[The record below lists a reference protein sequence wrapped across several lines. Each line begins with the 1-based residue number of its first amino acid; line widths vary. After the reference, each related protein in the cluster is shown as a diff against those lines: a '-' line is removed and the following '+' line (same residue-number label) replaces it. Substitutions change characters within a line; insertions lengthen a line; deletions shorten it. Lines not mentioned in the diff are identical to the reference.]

1 MKQKYRDHKKHSHS
15 RYSYKRGKK
24 QTGVQS
30 YFYVGKQKEEPKE
43 VETVAI
49 SETTSLTASETEKK
63 KAKANFLK
71 NLNFRQKE
79 KEARKKREKK
89 IKKAKNKLEEAKTNY
104 ASMKNEYVSTS
115 TDIKAQIKSLKQEA
129 KQQKKSLKE
138 AKKSLKASKKE
149 MKNSSK
155 KHLGVFTSILAVLFL
170 GLGVLLYAVVQWL
183 ITTWPNLKMDE
194 LMYEATAP
202 LEGTGSNMITAFIQ
216 QAVVPMIIAIV
227 IAMIVVIVLTKAG
240 KLFRRIGKTI
250 MVVFSCICIAIAG
263 VTFWNHLDVGTYV
276 ENQTTTSDFIKDE
289 YVDPATTNITF
300 PETKRN
306 LIYIY
311 CESMEMS
318 YADKENGGARDE
330 NVIPKLTKLAEENED
345 FSGEDDT
352 ILNGA
357 YSMPSTTWTMGGL
370 FAATAGLPLQTD
382 VGRNTM
388 TTQSTFFPSIT
399 TIGDILEDAGYN
411 QVFACGSPVSFGGR
425 ELYFAEHGNY
435 TFHDYTYASNYGIIP
450 SGYYVWWGFE
460 DDRLIDMAKNDITEL
475 ASQDQPFNYTMLTV
489 DTHFEDG
496 YLDDEA
502 ENKFDDHYSNVIFN
516 SDKQV
521 TEFVEWCKRQDWYE
535 NTSIV
540 ISGDHP
546 TMDSDYMLE
555 IDADYQRRVYTCYL
569 NAEATVENNV
579 SRSFTT
585 FDNFPTTLAA
595 LGCTIEGNRLG
606 LGTNLFS
613 SKPTLTEEYGL
624 EKEKSELNKKS
635 TFMSELSG
643 NDVTSDDFQEY
654 LSEEGIRS
662 SVVYLSDYD
671 SSTQQATLSVDDI
684 FYTGGNVDYVSI
696 TMTHPDGS
704 SQTFK
709 STHNNEN
716 GRYDIVCDVSNG
728 GLENQTISVNA
739 HIRINNTD
747 ALKVQNINE
756 YTGNLGIIPFEDNL
770 LEQCLES
777 AIALDK
783 DRYAVFVTTQGAAW
797 EQLSN
802 IEHELLVQLGMP
814 ESFFDDVGNTRYI
827 IISNGT
833 TVLKEGTG
841 YIRDSGNLAN
851 GTAYTISSADSTGS
865 YATITVGNSW
875 GNLTNYADGVH
886 VVVYDMQAGSV
897 VGSCDFNTAEKP
909 WTAEL
914 YATYDEETDT
924 ITYYATGAVN
934 AAGGQLDVE
943 VVVWDKNDIDDKHE
957 IGMSSSN
964 NSDWSVEFEKGE
976 HELSDLYAVC
986 YLRSRSSN
994 WHRVDEGSTDN
1005 LVEIGHTKDPV
1016 DTTSVDATT
1025 TNEDGTPPEGVG
1037 E

>member
-24 QTGVQS
+24 QTGIQS
-30 YFYVGKQKEEPKE
+30 YFYVGKQKEESKPI
-43 VETVAI
+43 ETVD
-49 SETTSLTASETEKK
+49 TTTVNPVVEKK
-63 KAKANFLK
+63 EAKAKFIK

-79 KEARKKREKK
+79 KEARKKRDKK
-89 IKKAKNKLEEAKTNY
+89 IKKARKNLEIAKENY
-104 ASMKNEYVSTS
+104 ASVKTDYTAAS
-115 TDIKAQIKSLKQEA
+115 TDIKSQIKQLKAEQ

-138 AKKSLKASKKE
+138 AQKALKASKKE
-149 MKNSSK
+149 MKDSSK
-155 KHLGVFTSILAVLFL
+155 RHLGIFTSVLVTLFL

-183 ITTWPNLKMDE
+183 IKTWPNLKMDE

-216 QAVVPMIIAIV
+216 QAVVPMVVAIAIA
-227 IAMIVVIVLTKAG
+227 IIVIVLLTKAG
-240 KLFRRIGKTI
+240 KMFRRIGKSV
-250 MVVFSCICIAIAG
+250 MAVFSCICIAIAG
-263 VTFWNHLDVGTYV
+263 TTFWDHLDVGDYV
-276 ENQTTTSDFIKDE
+276 INQTTTSDFIKDE
-289 YVDPATTNITF
+289 YVDPSTTSLTF

-311 CESMEMS
+311 LESMEMS
-318 YADKENGGARDE
+318 YADKANGGARDE

-345 FSGEDDT
+345 FSGSDNS

-399 TIGDILEDAGYN
+399 TIGDILEAEGYN
-411 QVFACGSPVSFGGR
+411 QTFACGSPVSFGGR
-425 ELYFAEHGNY
+425 ELYFEEHGNY

-460 DDRLIDMAKNDITEL
+460 DDRLIDMAKNDITNMANSGE
-475 ASQDQPFNYTMLTV
+475 PFNYTMLTV

-496 YLDDEA
+496 YLDSGA
-502 ENKFDDHYSNVIFN
+502 EWKFNDHYSNVIFH
-516 SDKQV
+516 SDKEIS
-521 TEFVEWCKRQDWYE
+521 EFISWCKTQSWYE
-535 NTSIV
+535 NTTIV

-546 TMDSDYMLE
+546 TMDSDYMTS
-555 IDADYQRRVYTCYL
+555 IDADYQRRVYTCYI
-569 NAEATVENNV
+569 NADATVENTV
-579 SRSFTT
+579 ERQYTT

-595 LGCTIEGNRLG
+595 MGVTIEGNKLG

-613 SKPTLTEEYGL
+613 STPTLTEEYGL
-624 EKEKSELNKKS
+624 DKERSELNKKS

-654 LSEEGIRS
+654 LAEEGIRS
-662 SVVYLSDYD
+662 SVAYLSKYD
-671 SSTQQATLSVDDI
+671 PETKQATISVDDI

-709 STHNNEN
+709 SVHNDET
-716 GRYDIVCDVSNG
+716 GAYDIVCDVSNG
-728 GLENQTISVNA
+728 GIENQTIKVDA
-739 HIRINNTD
+739 HIRIDDTD

-756 YTGNLGIIPFEDNL
+756 YSGNLGVMPYSDNL
-770 LEQCLES
+770 LEQCLQS

-783 DRYAVFVTTQGAAW
+783 NRYAVFVTTQGSAW
-797 EQLSN
+797 SQLSN
-802 IEHELLVQLGMP
+802 IEKDLLVELGMP

-851 GTAYTISSADSTGS
+851 GTSYTISSADSAGS

-875 GNLTNYADGVH
+875 GNLTNYSDGVH
-886 VVVYDMQAGSV
+886 VVVYDMQGGSV
-897 VGSCDFNTAEKP
+897 VGTCDFNTAEKP

-914 YATYDEETDT
+914 YATYDEETRT
-924 ITYYATGAVN
+924 ITYYAIDSVN

-943 VVVWDKNDIDDKHE
+943 VVVWDKNDIDNKHE

-964 NSDWSVEFEKGE
+964 NLDWSVEFELDE
-976 HELSDLYAVC
+976 DSELSDLYAVC
-986 YLRSRSSN
+986 YLRSRQSN
-994 WHRVDEGSTDN
+994 WHRVDEGSTDT
-1005 LVEIGHTKDPV
+1005 LVEIGKTKEPI
-1016 DTTSVDATT
+1016 DTTSTNTDT
-1025 TNEDGTPPEGVG
+1025 TNAEDGTPPQGVT